1 MFIGWQENLN
11 GMTYSWS
18 NALSSVW
25 FVIDWLCLSK
35 SSREAFAFHVTSMKR
50 LIARLKIVAPWFHNS
65 LNDINDKKLNWFF
78 FCLKD
83 IHGTNV
89 QFSREQR
96 AQFQYQKQNIPS
108 FCKHHGYWVTE
119 NFPLVGNVLHDVTGP
134 SHQVPDFVARRRSIN
149 IPFEVFLD
157 LFS

>member
-65 LNDINDKKLNWFF
+65 LNDNNDKKLNWFF
-78 FCLKD
+78 LLKR
-83 IHGTNV
+83 H
-89 QFSREQR
+89 SRNKRTVFKRTASEISVP
-96 AQFQYQKQNIPS
+96 KQNIPS

-149 IPFEVFLD
+149 IPLEVFLD